1 MLRLPARFA
10 EVILCFA
17 PLFFQ
22 RSWRHAEMLLIGAIL
37 TPGQRT
43 VTSIL
48 RMIGLGRERRFVNYH
63 RVLNRAAWSG
73 RAAARVLLG
82 LLLDAFVPKGPVIL
96 GLDDTIERRRGKR
109 IRAKG
114 IYRDPVRSSHGHFV
128 KASGLRWL
136 SLMVLVP
143 VPWAERVWALPFLTA
158 LAPSERYSREHRKR
172 HKKLTDWAR
181 QLVLQARRWIPK
193 RPLVLVADSS
203 FAALELLA
211 TLVRHGVICVTRLRL
226 DAALYKPAP
235 PRRPGTLGRP
245 RTKGARL
252 PSLAEVLTD
261 TATPWQRLIVPG
273 WSGEGDRLVEICSG
287 SAVWHHAGLP
297 VVPIR
302 WVLLRDPHR
311 RFDPQALLCTDR
323 AQDPV
328 QIVRWFVQ
336 RWQVEVTFREVR
348 DHLGVETQRQW
359 SDKAIARTTPCL
371 LGLFSIV
378 TLLGTRVGHHARLRV
393 SATAWYH
400 KKRPT
405 FSDTLAAVRRHV
417 WCEQGFLASRHSSE
431 LAKLQPALRDGIV
444 HALCHAA

>member
-10 EVILCFA
+10 AVILCFA

-48 RMIGLGRERRFVNYH
+48 RITGLGRERRFVTYH

-73 RAAARVLLG
+73 PAAARVLLG

-143 VPWAERVWALPFLTA
+143 VPWAGRVWALPFLTA

-235 PRRPGTLGRP
+235 PRQPGTIGRP

-261 TATPWQRLIVPG
+261 TATPWQRVIVPG
-273 WSGEGDRLVEICSG
+273 WYGEGDRLVEICSG

-302 WVLLRDPHR
+302 WVLLRDPHG
-311 RFDPQALLCTDR
+311 RFDPQALLCTDL

-336 RWQVEVTFREVR
+336 RWQMEVTFHEVR

-359 SDKAIARTTPCL
+359 SDLAIARTTPCL

-378 TLLGTRVGHHARLRV
+378 TLLGTRVSHHASLWV

-405 FSDTLAAVRRHV
+405 FSDTLAAVRRQV
-417 WCEQGFLASRHSSE
+417 WCEQGFLASRGSSE